1 VSHRRFLSR
10 TGRAHFSR
18 AAYGGWLAALIAV
31 LLSVTAYAQDIE
43 HRAVAQFY
51 AGRVVTLYIGFSPG
65 GGYDLYGRLVARHLG
80 RHIPGMPAVVPMNM
94 EGAGSLK
101 LMNWLYAAAPAD
113 GTVLATVN
121 RGVPFFPLV
130 GDRRFAP
137 FDPRR
142 FVWLGSANDEVS
154 VCVAWKRT
162 GIATFEQLRQEELIV
177 GSTGPGS
184 DEFVFPRLLAG
195 VLGAR
200 IRSVSGY
207 AGGNDI
213 NFAMERGEVDG
224 RCGWTWSSIVSTRQQ
239 WLNEGSINVLLQL
252 ALRKHPDLPE
262 VPIIVDFAANE
273 EERRILRL
281 IMIRNAFGRP
291 FLAPPAVP
299 ASRAAALRRAFETM
313 VKDPQFLA
321 DATRSRAEIMPV
333 SATELQEL
341 LAEAYATPPHIVE
354 RARQLLN

>member
-1 VSHRRFLSR
+1 LGPIRFTVILPVV
-10 TGRAHFSR
+10 
-18 AAYGGWLAALIAV
+18 V
-31 LLSVTAYAQDIE
+31 LGVIGFLVPAGASTQDAE
-43 HRAVAQFY
+43 QRAVAQFY
-51 AGRVVTLYIGFSPG
+51 AGKVVTLYIGFSAG

-80 RHIPGMPAVVPMNM
+80 KHIPGTPTVLPLNM

-101 LMNWLYAAAPAD
+101 LMNWMYGAAPAD
-113 GTVLATVN
+113 GTAIATVN

-142 FVWLGSANDEVS
+142 LIWLGSANDEVS
-154 VCVAWKRT
+154 VCVSWKRT
-162 GIATFEQLRQEELIV
+162 GIARFEQLRNEELIV

-184 DEFVFPRLLAG
+184 DEYVFPRLLTS

-207 AGGNDI
+207 AGGNDV

-224 RCGWTWSSIVSTRQQ
+224 RCGWTWSSVVSTRQE
-239 WLNEGSINVLLQL
+239 WLDEGSIHVLLQL

-262 VPIIVDFAANE
+262 VPIIMDFAAND
-273 EERRILRL
+273 EERRVLRL

-291 FLAPPAVP
+291 FLAPPGVP
-299 ASRAAALRRAFETM
+299 DDRAAALRRAFEAM
-313 VKDPQFLA
+313 LKDPQFLA
-321 DATRSRAEIMPV
+321 DAGRSRAEIMPV
-333 SATELQEL
+333 SANALQEL
-341 LAEAYATPPHIVE
+341 LTEAYATPPHIIE